1 MIQKN
6 VNIQK
11 MLYIS
16 RFWLYSKFNNLAKK
30 NHTTNIEKSLW
41 RNFNLQIY
49 HRFNNEKNFSMS
61 FTKNEFFKFLRRMLF
76 TLALKRVLT
85 ISNKNIPYIPCCDIL
100 QWTFNKEQK
109 TIFILP
115 WKTTIYFFYYVY
127 KIKGLLS
134 FSSNESPSYIIILSR
149 LPFRM
154 NQLAKIQ
161 WHCPVIDD
169 IVSSR
174 WGEQSIQRGNSH
186 AP

>member
-100 QWTFNKEQK
+100 QWMFNKEQK

-115 WKTTIYFFYYVY
+115 KTTIYFFYYVY
-127 KIKGLLS
+127 KIKGSSILLFERIPELHHYPVKVTVS
-134 FSSNESPSYIIILSR
+134 YESVGENPVTLSR
-149 LPFRM
+149 DR
-154 NQLAKIQ
+154 
-161 WHCPVIDD
+161 WHCKFKMGWTVD
-169 IVSSR
+169 ST
-174 WGEQSIQRGNSH
+174 WQ
-186 AP
+186 

>member
-11 MLYIS
+11 MLYIP

-127 KIKGLLS
+127 KIKGSSILLFERIPELHHYLVKVTVS
-134 FSSNESPSYIIILSR
+134 YESVGENPVTLSR
-149 LPFRM
+149 DR
-154 NQLAKIQ
+154 
-161 WHCPVIDD
+161 WHCKFKMGWTVD
-169 IVSSR
+169 ST
-174 WGEQSIQRGNSH
+174 WQ
-186 AP
+186 

>member
-100 QWTFNKEQK
+100 QWMFNKEQK

-127 KIKGLLS
+127 KIKGSSILLFERIPELHHYPVKVTVS
-134 FSSNESPSYIIILSR
+134 YESVGENPVTLSR
-149 LPFRM
+149 DR
-154 NQLAKIQ
+154 
-161 WHCPVIDD
+161 WHCKFKMGWTVD
-169 IVSSR
+169 ST
-174 WGEQSIQRGNSH
+174 WQ
-186 AP
+186 